1 MTSDKSNNRFVRKD
15 LFVMTHFFM
24 HDIVRRSYLM
34 FLLVPLIV
42 FTAVGAAIAQGGVG
56 STRGLPDSAA
66 GIHSI
71 QGRVY
76 LPNGRRAGEGISVR
90 LEGNVMGARRAATD
104 ADGSFMFNGL
114 PAADYSVIV
123 DGGSEYESVRQSV
136 VIYGTTGNVGVGR
149 SGQTM
154 QVDIR
159 LLPKGS
165 VANEE
170 KLFAGVPK
178 EAVDSYKK
186 ARQSAQAGNSKKAIE
201 QLNSAIA
208 IYPKFS
214 VALSDL
220 GDQYHKT
227 GEMAKLVETMEALL
241 KLTPNDSHAHL
252 NMGIAL
258 YNQKKFDDA
267 QTHLREAIKLNNAD
281 PVAHYY
287 LGMTLV
293 SAKQYSEAEKELEA
307 AVANG
312 GENLALAHKY
322 LGGLYLSS
330 KKNQQAADELEK
342 YLKLDPKAADAERI
356 KGTIKDL
363 RSKQ

>member
-1 MTSDKSNNRFVRKD
+1 MFSFSVQ
-15 LFVMTHFFM
+15 
-24 HDIVRRSYLM
+24 DIGRRNYLM
-34 FLLVPLIV
+34 CLLVPLIV
-42 FTAVGAAIAQGGVG
+42 FAAIGVAFAQGGVG
-56 STRGLPDSAA
+56 STRGLPDSAG

-76 LPNGRRAGEGISVR
+76 LPTGRRAGEGISVK
-90 LEGNVMGARRAATD
+90 LEGNVMGSRSAATD

-114 PAADYSVIV
+114 PAAEYSVIV
-123 DGGSEYESVRQSV
+123 DGGPQYEPVRQSV

-154 QVDIR
+154 QLDIH
-159 LLPKGS
+159 LLTKGS
-165 VANEE
+165 AANEE
-170 KLFAGVPK
+170 KLFVGVPK

-186 ARQSAQAGNSKKAIE
+186 AMQSAQGGNNKKAVE
-201 QLNSAIA
+201 QLNSALA

-214 VALSDL
+214 LALRDL
-220 GDQYHKT
+220 GVQYLKL
-227 GEMAKLVETMEALL
+227 GEMAKLIETMEALL
-241 KLTPNDSHAHL
+241 KLAPDDSHAHL
-252 NMGIAL
+252 NLGIAL
-258 YNQKKFDDA
+258 YNQKKFDEA
-267 QTHLREAIKLNNAD
+267 QTHLREATKLNGSD
-281 PVAHYY
+281 PAAHYY

-293 SAKQYSEAEKELEA
+293 STKQYAEAEKELEA

-322 LGGLYLSS
+322 LGGLYLSA

-363 RSKQ
+363 RGKQ